1 MYILA
6 LMFQLPDLSFS
17 QQGGKHL
24 EEVHILCVRNYA
36 KTLTNLAT
44 DLQMTKSFE
53 QLVLAVVIHSVAKIA
68 SMSSRPDAP

>member
-24 EEVHILCVRNYA
+24 ENFYILCVRNYA

-44 DLQMTKSFE
+44 DLQILSHRATG
-53 QLVLAVVIHSVAKIA
+53 LAVVIHSVAKIA
-68 SMSSRPDAP
+68 SISGRPDAP